1 VLVNLPNADL
11 VLLIFRGFIFYETEL
26 KFNHFVA
33 GFFPLHFPPV
43 SQAPPGVIEIHPLRG
58 CRAKT
63 YGILN

>member
-33 GFFPLHFPPV
+33 GFFPAPFPPGFT
-43 SQAPPGVIEIHPLRG
+43 SSTGGYWNLPTSWL
-58 CRAKT
+58 
-63 YGILN
+63 